1 MLPLPGHPTAGVC
14 CSGGDARKLSG
25 QSLRKQGLEQSRAW
39 WQMTVLGPTLALPSA
54 GLPAAACGGRSLPLG
69 RRLLPAPL
77 PPGEVPLAPIS
88 VVSQPWLSSSAEGRA
103 VTPRRGC
110 RQPQMLLR
118 ADGSPCPMH
127 PGTAGLLA
135 RGAQELP
142 PHG

>member
-77 PPGEVPLAPIS
+77 PREKFHWPRSLLCPSRG
-88 VVSQPWLSSSAEGRA
+88 SAA
-103 VTPRRGC
+103 
-110 RQPQMLLR
+110 LLK
-118 ADGSPCPMH
+118 
-127 PGTAGLLA
+127 AGL
-135 RGAQELP
+135 
-142 PHG
+142 